1 MAEFSIAEFATAI
14 GLPTEVGKAYVGEAL
29 ELRHRLP
36 KTWAQVLDGKLPA
49 WRARRIARATIGLSA
64 EAAAYVDAKVWFC
77 AHTIRT
83 TALDRLIA
91 TAITQFMPAEAEARQ
106 QAAADGRHVDI
117 DTRHHDLNG
126 LSGTATLHGTLDLAD
141 ALDLDSAIS
150 QTAAT
155 LKELGSEE
163 SLDVR
168 RAVALGEIARRDL
181 TLDLSGSSVE
191 EVAQQPSRNP
201 RTIVLNLHLAA
212 DAVTGTGGR
221 SGTSA
226 PHSRSSSSRSGPG
239 AVRPVRSPS
248 NRSSTSPSAPPWTG
262 YDPTGV
268 HGRTGRAA
276 RPALRLPLVQP
287 PSQEVRQGPRRALET
302 RRPDLRLQPRPP
314 LPEHTTGSR
323 PTADG
328 ATWP

>member
-1 MAEFSIAEFATAI
+1 MTKTAPELDTAAAVLDFVRDRRAAADAAEADLLKAAVDWAAMHSTDSIYDAACDWYGDHPIPVAGPGAPLVAEFSIAEFATAI

-64 EAAAYVDAKVWFC
+64 EAAAYVDSKVWFC

-141 ALDLDSAIS
+141 ALDLESAIS
-150 QTAAT
+150 QTAAIV
-155 LKELGSEE
+155 E
-163 SLDVR
+163 
-168 RAVALGEIARRDL
+168 RARAPKN
-181 TLDLSGSSVE
+181 
-191 EVAQQPSRNP
+191 PS
-201 RTIVLNLHLAA
+201 
-212 DAVTGTGGR
+212 
-221 SGTSA
+221 TSA
-226 PHSRSSSSRSGPG
+226 EPSPSE
-239 AVRPVRSPS
+239 RSPAA
-248 NRSSTSPSAPPWTG
+248 TSPSTCPVARWLRRLRSNRLEPPART
-262 YDPTGV
+262 PTD
-268 HGRTGRAA
+268 A
-276 RPALRLPLVQP
+276 
-287 PSQEVRQGPRRALET
+287 S
-302 RRPDLRLQPRPP
+302 
-314 LPEHTTGSR
+314 S
-323 PTADG
+323 
-328 ATWP
+328 